1 MNNDN
6 KLIIL
11 DIQEKERSRIASELH
26 DSSLQNLT
34 HLVHS
39 LELCSMYIDRDP
51 ISAKLELESCSQEL
65 KKVISEIRD
74 TIFDLR
80 PMTFDDL
87 GFKEC
92 IETSVSDLKRQ
103 FKESIVF
110 CEVDN
115 IVISQDDNINNMY
128 LVTLYRII
136 QEALMN
142 ALKHSKAKNISL
154 HVKDTGH
161 EVKAEVIDDGIGFI
175 PEKNIDDGAKHFGIS
190 IMKER
195 VCLIKG
201 KVQIISSP
209 GCGTKVEIIIPKL

>member
-1 MNNDN
+1 
-6 KLIIL
+6 
-11 DIQEKERSRIASELH
+11 
-26 DSSLQNLT
+26 
-34 HLVHS
+34 
-39 LELCSMYIDRDP
+39 MYIDRDP

-115 IVISQDDNINNMY
+115 IVISQDDNINNIFTANK
-128 LVTLYRII
+128 LGIHGV
-136 QEALMN
+136 
-142 ALKHSKAKNISL
+142 
-154 HVKDTGH
+154 HVKADNYDSIIN
-161 EVKAEVIDDGIGFI
+161 ELK
-175 PEKNIDDGAKHFGIS
+175 KLNILEGEEND
-190 IMKER
+190 
-195 VCLIKG
+195 V
-201 KVQIISSP
+201 
-209 GCGTKVEIIIPKL
+209 